1 MFDIASTLLFL
12 LIFHLKFLLSMKMS
26 LIVILVLFPFLLTLM
41 PSSEKDDFPS
51 DYNPFSIVIFTPV
64 RIMHTNSILIAEFK
78 KELRGVLYD
87 EHIEE
92 KLFAVAAW
100 RPFGRDGGF
109 LGYFLPC

>member
-1 MFDIASTLLFL
+1 
-12 LIFHLKFLLSMKMS
+12 MKMS

-78 KELRGVLYD
+78 KELRGAVEYLRGLFLHFMEFISSFQIKGSD
-87 EHIEE
+87 KRTIDWIIKRLQTMIE
-92 KLFAVAAW
+92 
-100 RPFGRDGGF
+100 PII
-109 LGYFLPC
+109 